1 MIPTPPAH
9 AADRHAY
16 AVVRAHHHRRA
27 SKKSRASQ
35 CRQPGRAGDKK
46 ITAIEVFFVWHKSPY
61 ARYCSVSSMSF
72 VVPAKG
78 SPPLVSNSIE
88 KYPRYELW
96 RANSNIFFR
105 ST

>member
-1 MIPTPPAH
+1 MIPTPSAH

-16 AVVRAHHHRRA
+16 AVVRAHDDCRA
-27 SKKSRASQ
+27 AKKSCASQ
-35 CRQPGRAGDKK
+35 CREPGCTGDEK

-61 ARYCSVSSMSF
+61 ARFLSVSSMSF

-88 KYPRYELW
+88 KYPRYELC
-96 RANSNIFFR
+96 RAISNIFFR